1 MQFNLELSSETFWRL
16 FFLIIT
22 LGSVFLAYRTA
33 PLVVVEQYQN
43 CTCPKS
49 VYESPFFYNTHSNFT
64 YYRDDFAKAMGIKPI
79 YSICGNKT
87 YKQVPCDC
95 WKEGCLIDCFE
106 CV

>member
-22 LGSVFLAYRTA
+22 LGSVFLVYRTA

-43 CTCPKS
+43 CTCPEKS
-49 VYESPFFYNTHSNFT
+49 LYQPFYYNQINSDSKTI
-64 YYRDDFAKAMGIKPI
+64 G
-79 YSICGNKT
+79 SICGNKT

-95 WKEGCLIDCFE
+95 WKDGCLIDCFE